1 MYNIINIKL
10 SSPIGINVTITLSK
24 KCPYSE
30 FFWSAFSRIFPH
42 SHCIRRDIPYLSVFS
57 PNAEKYGP
65 EKLSI
70 RTLFKHCYYHF
81 ISWQRSFTITIPH
94 NIHTTARHSRCTIK
108 ISTNININISPLLLI
123 LLLLFHQL
131 MITTITLHYIV
142 HKSFLQ
148 YKIRSKNTTSDK
160 LFQTLFV
167 HLLSEIL

>member
-1 MYNIINIKL
+1 MPL
-10 SSPIGINVTITLSK
+10 FRVFLV
-24 KCPYSE
+24 
-30 FFWSAFSRIFPH
+30 RIFPH
-42 SHCIRRDIPYLSVFS
+42 SNCIRRDIPYLSVFS

-81 ISWQRSFTITIPH
+81 ISWQRSLTITIPH

-108 ISTNININISPLLLI
+108 ISTNINISPLLLI

-148 YKIRSKNTTSDK
+148 YKIRSKNTASDK
-160 LFQTLFV
+160 LFQTLYV

>member
-70 RTLFKHCYYHF
+70 RTLFKLCYYHS
-81 ISWQRSFTITIPH
+81 ISWECSFTITIPH
-94 NIHTTARHSRCTIK
+94 NIHITARHSRCTIK
-108 ISTNININISPLLLI
+108 ISTNININILSLLLI
-123 LLLLFHQL
+123 LIL
-131 MITTITLHYIV
+131 MPSPFPSIDDHHDHFALYST
-142 HKSFLQ
+142 
-148 YKIRSKNTTSDK
+148 
-160 LFQTLFV
+160 
-167 HLLSEIL
+167 